1 MSLAR
6 TCAIFSF
13 HSDSKFSPYR
23 YDVQYPMSSVLK
35 KSMIM
40 EKWPRHDRRVFDI
53 LTKGGGHSIQ
63 LSGRNKRDYK
73 KAGIEPGIFEAR
85 WEGRGGK
92 NIHPTNSRLARGAL
106 RIAKG
111 FRGKRW
117 KVVS

>member
-1 MSLAR
+1 MNR
-6 TCAIFSF
+6 VEEI
-13 HSDSKFSPYR
+13 
-23 YDVQYPMSSVLK
+23 YDYGKIAAMK
-35 KSMIM
+35 TT
-40 EKWPRHDRRVFDI
+40 RHDRRVFDI